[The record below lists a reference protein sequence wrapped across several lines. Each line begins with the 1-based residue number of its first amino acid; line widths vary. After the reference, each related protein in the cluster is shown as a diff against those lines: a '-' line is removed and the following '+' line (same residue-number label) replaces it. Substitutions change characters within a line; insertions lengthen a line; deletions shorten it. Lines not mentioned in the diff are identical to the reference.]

1 MPDLLLEL
9 YSEEIPARMQRDA
22 ADGLKSLLCDKLS
35 ASGIRCGEAS
45 AYATPRR
52 VCIAIKDLPECSPA
66 QKAERKGPR
75 EDAPQEA
82 LSGFLRSAGAAAE
95 DLELREEKKGRYYFA
110 VLEVPG
116 QPLSE
121 IATEAVGNAIREFVW
136 PKSMVW
142 GTAQFRW
149 VRPLHSILCILH
161 DETGWRKVDFEIGGI
176 QAGDTTR
183 GHSFMSPSEFE
194 VTSFDDYK
202 AKLERAFV
210 ILDSED
216 RKKRI
221 RAGAERLADKY
232 GLNLVNDPELL
243 DENAGLT
250 EWPVPM
256 IGAIKD
262 RFLDL
267 PNALITAAMK
277 QHQKYLSVV
286 DRDSR
291 KVSHFVMV
299 ANKKTK
305 DNGEAMLAGNL
316 RVLNSRLEDAEFY
329 WKNDLRMTGSDGQE
343 GGEVLLRRLEP
354 VTEKLRQMNFHHK
367 LGTMEQRVSRIS
379 AISEIL
385 AKAVSVRSADARLA
399 AKLSKFDLV
408 TETVKEFPELQGK
421 VGHRLALLNGVKTE
435 IANACDQHYSPAGP
449 SDPTPSEPLAV
460 VVGLADRID
469 YLAGFFGIGETPSG
483 SKDPHGLRRAAIGVV
498 RLTLDNNIRIR
509 LLDTLEFALWQYKD
523 VSSMANK
530 LTDDSITDLKI
541 EVLKFVN
548 ERLTVYLRNA
558 GIRQDCIKACVLVRS
573 DDTLN
578 ELKERRADES
588 VLISKRAEQLHDF
601 VVTDEGLELV
611 KAFKRVNN
619 IITSEEQKETEDLSV
634 YPDKNL
640 FEENEEHDLEHELML
655 TLEMKKEFERRTR
668 IGNPFP
674 VLGLLS
680 KAINPFFER
689 VHVNS
694 TNQQVRLS
702 RLRLLFHVR
711 KICMEYADF
720 RQLET

>member
-22 ADGLKSLLCDKLS
+22 ADGLKSLLCEKLS

-52 VCIAIKDLPECSPA
+52 VCIAIKDLPEYSPV
-66 QKAERKGPR
+66 QKTERKGPR

-82 LSGFLRSAGAAAE
+82 LSGFLRSTGAASE

-121 IATEAVGNAIREFVW
+121 ITTEAVGNAIREFVW

-142 GTAQFRW
+142 GTGQLRW

-161 DETGWRKVDFEIGGI
+161 DETGCRKVDFEIGGI

-202 AKLERAFV
+202 AKLEQSFV

-221 RAGAERLADKY
+221 RAGAEQFAGEY

-267 PNALITAAMK
+267 PNELITAAMK

-286 DRDSR
+286 DRDSG

-299 ANKKTK
+299 ANRETK

-329 WKNDLRMTGSDGQE
+329 WKNDLRMTGAGGHE
-343 GGEVLLRRLEP
+343 GGEDLFRRLEP
-354 VTEKLRQMNFHHK
+354 MTGKLRQMNFHHK
-367 LGTMEQRVSRIS
+367 LGNMEQRVSRIS
-379 AISEIL
+379 AVSECL
-385 AKAVSVRSADARLA
+385 AEAIPVKPADARLA
-399 AKLSKFDLV
+399 AKLSKLDLV
-408 TETVKEFPELQGK
+408 TETVNEFPELQGK
-421 VGHRLALLNGVKTE
+421 VGRRLALLNGVKT
-435 IANACDQHYSPAGP
+435 AVADACDQHYSPAGP

-460 VVGLADRID
+460 AVGLADRID
-469 YLAGFFGIGETPSG
+469 YLAGFFGIGEPPSG
-483 SKDPHGLRRAAIGVV
+483 SKDPHGLRRAAIGVI
-498 RLTLDNNIRIR
+498 RLILDNNIRIR
-509 LLDTLEFALWQYKD
+509 LLDTLEFALSRHADAGALETELARASRPKILKD
-523 VSSMANK
+523 
-530 LTDDSITDLKI
+530 LLGF
-541 EVLKFVN
+541 LH
-548 ERLTVYLRNA
+548 ERLAVHLRIA
-558 GIRQDCIKACVLVRS
+558 GIRHDWINACISASDS
-573 DDTLN
+573 DDLIL
-578 ELKERRADES
+578 LK
-588 VLISKRAEQLHDF
+588 KRATSLGG
-601 VVTDEGLELV
+601 VVRTEDGINLV

-619 IITSEEQKETEDLSV
+619 ILASEAQKGEIDLQFR
-634 YPDKNL
+634 PEREL
-640 FEENEEHDLEHELML
+640 FEESEERLLLDDLESTSKLAHRFIEEEDFFLAAKAVAELRPSIDN
-655 TLEMKKEFERRTR
+655 FFD
-668 IGNPFP
+668 N
-674 VLGLLS
+674 VL
-680 KAINPFFER
+680 
-689 VHVNS
+689 VNAQS
-694 TNQQVRLS
+694 PELRHN
-702 RLRLLFHVR
+702 RLRLLNEIR
-711 KICMEYADF
+711 ATCLQIADLT
-720 RQLET
+720 QIET

>member
-22 ADGLKSLLCDKLS
+22 ADGLKSLLCEKLS

-52 VCIAIKDLPECSPA
+52 VCIAIKDLPEYSPA
-66 QKAERKGPR
+66 QKTERKGPR

-82 LSGFLRSAGAAAE
+82 LSGFLRSTGAAAE

-116 QPLSE
+116 QPLSK
-121 IATEAVGNAIREFVW
+121 IATEALGNAIREFVW
-136 PKSMVW
+136 PKSMIW
-142 GTAQFRW
+142 GTGQLRW

-161 DETGWRKVDFEIGGI
+161 NETGCRKVDFEIGGI

-194 VTSFDDYK
+194 VTSFDDYM
-202 AKLERAFV
+202 AKLEQSFV

-216 RKKRI
+216 RKRRI
-221 RAGAERLADKY
+221 RDGAERLADEY

-267 PNALITAAMK
+267 PNELITAAMK

-299 ANKKTK
+299 ANRETK
-305 DNGEAMLAGNL
+305 DSGEAMLAGNL

-329 WKNDLRMTGSDGQE
+329 WKNDLRMTGSDGRE
-343 GGEVLLRRLEP
+343 GGEELFRRLEP

-367 LGTMEQRVSRIS
+367 LGNMEQRVSRIS
-379 AISEIL
+379 AISEVL
-385 AKAVSVRSADARLA
+385 TESVSVSTADARLA

-421 VGHRLALLNGVKTE
+421 VGRRLALLNGVKT
-435 IANACDQHYSPAGP
+435 AVADACMQHYSPAGP

-483 SKDPHGLRRAAIGVV
+483 SKDPHGLRRAAIGVI
-498 RLTLDNNIRIR
+498 RLILDNNIRIR
-509 LLDTLEFALWQYKD
+509 LL
-523 VSSMANK
+523 
-530 LTDDSITDLKI
+530 
-541 EVLKFVN
+541 EVLDLALGRYARESILDSASNGASRSKTLKMLLGFLH
-548 ERLTVYLRNA
+548 ERLAVHLRTA
-558 GIRQDCIKACVLVRS
+558 GIRHDWITACVS
-573 DDTLN
+573 AADADD
-578 ELKERRADES
+578 
-588 VLISKRAEQLHDF
+588 LILLRKRATSLGSI
-601 VVTDEGLELV
+601 VRTDDGMNLV

-619 IITSEEQKETEDLSV
+619 ILASEERKGAIDLKSRPERQLLQESEEQTLLDDLEFSSKLV
-634 YPDKNL
+634 HRFIK
-640 FEENEEHDLEHELML
+640 EENFSLAATVVADLRPSIDNFFDH
-655 TLEMKKEFERRTR
+655 
-668 IGNPFP
+668 
-674 VLGLLS
+674 VL
-680 KAINPFFER
+680 
-689 VHVNS
+689 VNS
-694 TNQQVRLS
+694 PSPELRRN
-702 RLRLLFHVR
+702 RLRLLNEIR
-711 KICMEYADF
+711 STCLQIADLT
-720 RQLET
+720 QVET

>member
-22 ADGLKSLLCDKLS
+22 ADGLKSLLCEKLS
-35 ASGIRCGEAS
+35 ASGIRCGKAS
-45 AYATPRR
+45 AYVTPRR
-52 VCIAIKDLPECSPA
+52 VCIAIKDLPEYSPA
-66 QKAERKGPR
+66 QKTERKGPR

-82 LSGFLRSAGAAAE
+82 LSGFLRSTGAAAE

-142 GTAQFRW
+142 GTGQLRW

-161 DETGWRKVDFEIGGI
+161 DETGCRKVDFEIGGI

-202 AKLERAFV
+202 AKLEQSFV

-221 RAGAERLADKY
+221 RAGAEQFAGEY

-256 IGAIKD
+256 IGASKD

-267 PNALITAAMK
+267 PNELITAAMK
-277 QHQKYLSVV
+277 QHQKYLSVL
-286 DRDSR
+286 DRDSG

-299 ANKKTK
+299 ANRETK

-343 GGEVLLRRLEP
+343 GGEELFRRLEP

-367 LGTMEQRVSRIS
+367 LGNMEQRVSRIS
-379 AISEIL
+379 AISESLTEAI
-385 AKAVSVRSADARLA
+385 SVKPADARLA
-399 AKLSKFDLV
+399 AKLSKFDLA

-421 VGHRLALLNGVKTE
+421 VGRRLALLNGVETA
-435 IANACDQHYSPAGP
+435 IADACDQHYSPSGP

-483 SKDPHGLRRAAIGVV
+483 SKDPHGLRRAAIGVI
-498 RLTLDNNIRIR
+498 RLILDNNIRIR
-509 LLDTLEFALWQYKD
+509 LLDTFEFALRQH
-523 VSSMANK
+523 ANAGALESK
-530 LTDDSITDLKI
+530 LDRASRSKILKK
-541 EVLKFVN
+541 LLSFLH
-548 ERLTVYLRNA
+548 ERLAVHLRMA
-558 GIRQDCIKACVLVRS
+558 GIRHDWINACVSASDS
-573 DDTLN
+573 DDLIL
-578 ELKERRADES
+578 LK
-588 VLISKRAEQLHDF
+588 KRATSLGNIVRTED
-601 VVTDEGLELV
+601 GINLV

-619 IITSEEQKETEDLSV
+619 ILSSEEQKGEIDLQFR
-634 YPDKNL
+634 PERQL
-640 FEENEEHDLEHELML
+640 FEESEERMLLDDLESTSKLAHRFIEEEDFSLAAKAVAELRPSVDN
-655 TLEMKKEFERRTR
+655 FFD
-668 IGNPFP
+668 N
-674 VLGLLS
+674 VL
-680 KAINPFFER
+680 
-689 VHVNS
+689 VNAQS
-694 TNQQVRLS
+694 PELRQN
-702 RLRLLFHVR
+702 RLRLLNEIR
-711 KICMEYADF
+711 ATCLQIADLT
-720 RQLET
+720 QIET

>member
-22 ADGLKSLLCDKLS
+22 ADGLKSLLCEKLS
-35 ASGIRCGEAS
+35 ASGIRCGKAS
-45 AYATPRR
+45 AYVTPRR
-52 VCIAIKDLPECSPA
+52 VCIAIKDLPEYSPA
-66 QKAERKGPR
+66 QKTERKGPR

-82 LSGFLRSAGAAAE
+82 LSGFLRSTGAAAE

-142 GTAQFRW
+142 GTGQLRW

-161 DETGWRKVDFEIGGI
+161 DETGCRKVDFEIGGI

-202 AKLERAFV
+202 AKLEQSFV

-221 RAGAERLADKY
+221 RAGAEQFAGEY

-267 PNALITAAMK
+267 PNELITAAMK
-277 QHQKYLSVV
+277 QHQKYLSVL
-286 DRDSR
+286 DRDSG

-299 ANKKTK
+299 ANRETK

-316 RVLNSRLEDAEFY
+316 RVLDSRLEDAEFY

-343 GGEVLLRRLEP
+343 GGEELFRRLEP

-367 LGTMEQRVSRIS
+367 LGNMEQRVSRIS
-379 AISEIL
+379 AISESLTEAI
-385 AKAVSVRSADARLA
+385 SVKPADARLA
-399 AKLSKFDLV
+399 AKLSKFDLA

-421 VGHRLALLNGVKTE
+421 VGRRLALLNGVETA
-435 IANACDQHYSPAGP
+435 IADACDQHYSPSGP

-483 SKDPHGLRRAAIGVV
+483 SKDPHGLRRAAIGVI
-498 RLTLDNNIRIR
+498 RLILDNNIRIR
-509 LLDTLEFALWQYKD
+509 LLDTFEFALRQH
-523 VSSMANK
+523 ANAGALESK
-530 LTDDSITDLKI
+530 LDRASRSKILKK
-541 EVLKFVN
+541 LLSFLH
-548 ERLTVYLRNA
+548 ERLAVHLRMA
-558 GIRQDCIKACVLVRS
+558 GIRHDWINACVSASDS
-573 DDTLN
+573 DDLIL
-578 ELKERRADES
+578 LK
-588 VLISKRAEQLHDF
+588 KRATSLGNIVRTED
-601 VVTDEGLELV
+601 GINLV

-619 IITSEEQKETEDLSV
+619 ILSSEEQKGEIDLQFR
-634 YPDKNL
+634 PERQL
-640 FEENEEHDLEHELML
+640 FEESEERMLLDDLESTSKLAHRFIEEEDFSLAAKAVAELRPSVDN
-655 TLEMKKEFERRTR
+655 FFD
-668 IGNPFP
+668 N
-674 VLGLLS
+674 VL
-680 KAINPFFER
+680 
-689 VHVNS
+689 VNAQS
-694 TNQQVRLS
+694 PELRQN
-702 RLRLLFHVR
+702 RLRLLNEIR
-711 KICMEYADF
+711 ATCLQIADLT
-720 RQLET
+720 QIET